1 MQPLFEEIC
10 QHLRNWF
17 CDYNSGDVYAGSF
30 TIISGT
36 ISGQGKTKTPP
47 IESGM
52 YYRIIG
58 SYKTNGVYKA
68 GTDTPADDT
77 FNGQVWLLHPPAA
90 FLALVKD
97 ISDWQAVNGAATS
110 TNMSPFSSESFGG
123 YSYSKGAGSGGGGT
137 ATTWQA
143 QFASRLNTWRKI

>member
-30 TIISGT
+30 TITSGT

-90 FLALVKD
+90 FLALYAD
-97 ISDWQAVNGAATS
+97 IKAWQEKNGGAESA
-110 TNMSPFSSESFGG
+110 NMSPFTSESFGG
-123 YSYSKGAGSGGGGT
+123 YSYSKSGSGNGG
-137 ATTWQA
+137 AAATWQG
-143 QFASRLNTWRKI
+143 QFNSRLNTWRKI